1 MKKNITILAF
11 GPVTDIIGKNS
22 ITINDVDNTDEL
34 VKQLEKIYPE
44 LKSANYAL
52 AVNKKIINESA
63 PLEDNAVVAL
73 LPPFSGG

>member
-11 GPVTDIIGKNS
+11 GPVTDIIGKNG
-22 ITINDVDNTDEL
+22 ITINDVNNTSEL
-34 VKQLEKIYPE
+34 VIQLEKIYPA

-52 AVNKKIINESA
+52 AVNKKIINQSES
-63 PLEDNAVVAL
+63 LEDNAVVAL